1 MIDMRWDPSVLIQGQ
16 QTPAFWKS
24 HFSTEGRKL
33 LFILGKGF
41 DVRMNIALK
50 SLLEHAPGVDIECW
64 VIEFEEGDG
73 SSSNKY
79 LKYVAE
85 NYAELKEILG
95 DRTLISKQIALW
107 STKTKGKKQRIG
119 DRQAANLLNEYKQI
133 SQYTDIIIDISA
145 LPRGVYFSLVG
156 KFLTFIHLNFKETAP
171 NFFIVVSENANIDS
185 KIKERGIDEDVGYLR
200 GFGGTLELASEA
212 EEPVIWF
219 PILGEDKLEHLDKAH
234 NQIRPNE
241 ICPVLPFPSKDPR
254 RSDQL
259 IKTYHQLLF
268 DRLSIEPQNLMYV
281 PERNPFE
288 AYIRLTKAIRNYYN
302 SLHSLGGCKAV
313 ISAFSSKLL
322 SIGTLLSAYE
332 LIGKIGVGVLNV
344 DSQSYEIDDFEEMK
358 KLKEDSELFVIWLT
372 GEPYSES

>member
-1 MIDMRWDPSVLIQGQ
+1 MIEMRWDPSVLIQGQ
-16 QTPAFWKS
+16 QTPTFWKS
-24 HFSTEGRKL
+24 HFSNENRKL
-33 LFILGKGF
+33 LFVLGKGF
-41 DVRMNIALK
+41 DVRMNMALK
-50 SLLEHAPGVDIECW
+50 SLLENAPNVNIECW

-79 LKYVAE
+79 LKYVAQNE
-85 NYAELKEILG
+85 TELKEILG
-95 DRTLISKQIALW
+95 ERALTSKKIALW

-119 DRQAANLLNEYKQI
+119 DRQAANLLTDYAQI
-133 SQYTDIIIDISA
+133 SGYTDIIVDISA

-156 KFLTFIHLNFKETAP
+156 KFLTFIDLNSNQEIP

-219 PILGEDKLEHLDKAH
+219 PILGEDKFEHLDKAH

-288 AYIRLTKAIRNYYN
+288 AYIRLTKAIHNYHS
-302 SLHSLGGCKAV
+302 SLQSLGGCKAV
-313 ISAFSSKLL
+313 ISTFSSKLL
-322 SIGTLLSAYE
+322 SIGTLLCAYE

-344 DSQSYEIDDFEEMK
+344 DSQGYEIDDFEEMK

-372 GEPYSES
+372 GEPYSEN

>member
-1 MIDMRWDPSVLIQGQ
+1 
-16 QTPAFWKS
+16 
-24 HFSTEGRKL
+24 
-33 LFILGKGF
+33 
-41 DVRMNIALK
+41 
-50 SLLEHAPGVDIECW
+50 
-64 VIEFEEGDG
+64 
-73 SSSNKY
+73 
-79 LKYVAE
+79 
-85 NYAELKEILG
+85 
-95 DRTLISKQIALW
+95 
-107 STKTKGKKQRIG
+107 
-119 DRQAANLLNEYKQI
+119 
-133 SQYTDIIIDISA
+133 
-145 LPRGVYFSLVG
+145 
-156 KFLTFIHLNFKETAP
+156 
-171 NFFIVVSENANIDS
+171 VVSENANIDS

-288 AYIRLTKAIRNYYN
+288 AYIRLTKAIQNYHN
-302 SLHSLGGCKAV
+302 SLQSLGGCKAV
-313 ISAFSSKLL
+313 ISTFSSKLL
-322 SIGTLLSAYE
+322 SIGTLLCAYE

-344 DSQSYEIDDFEEMK
+344 DSQGYEIDDFEEMK

-372 GEPYSES
+372 GEPYSEN